1 MNLNKTLLFTLSV
14 IIAGSLVSCSK
25 QLEEV
30 KPQEQISKQ
39 LALTDP
45 NATQTLYAGVYSRLR
60 SYNGTLFNLGEM
72 RSDIWADGLFT
83 ESADAT
89 AQQLYTHNISALNV
103 PYGSWASFYNL
114 IYNINNTIDVLKV
127 SPVAEATKTREL
139 AEMYGIR
146 AYVYYTMLKT
156 WGGVPLAT
164 EPISSIT
171 NAADTYKP
179 RSASDS
185 VMIQVKAD
193 IAKSLE
199 LFGNSNVIPSGN
211 RVFWNRIASL
221 TLKGDVYI
229 WSGTN
234 MGGGAADYTIA
245 KTALQEIK
253 NIESASLKLN
263 SLYSD
268 IFNPTKKSNNPE
280 IIFALNYELGQVT
293 QGTFSSF
300 LVNGVAASA
309 YSFVQATTPT
319 VATTYPYVNAANRV
333 GMNQTMITRL
343 TTGLIADQRIS
354 NSFKVMYS
362 ATAPYATRG
371 VFLTK
376 WAGSVSGTSQIF
388 NNDFPIYRYADV
400 LLLLAEA
407 KTKLGEDPSVEINQ
421 IRQRAYGSGAN
432 VYTNGSITSNMDAI
446 LEEYLREFIGEGK
459 RWWALR
465 RAGDEFVYKNIKST
479 YLSPTSTA
487 KLLLPISTS
496 MLNND
501 PLLTQT
507 PGY

>member
-1 MNLNKTLLFTLSV
+1 MNLNKTLLLLVSV
-14 IIAGSLVSCSK
+14 IVAGSLTSCSK

-60 SYNGTLFNLGEM
+60 AYNGTFFNLGEM
-72 RSDIWADGLFT
+72 RSDVWTDGMFL

-89 AQQLYTHNISALNV
+89 SQQLYTHNISALNV

-114 IYNINNTIDVLKV
+114 IYNINNTIEVLKG
-127 SPVAEATKTREL
+127 SPVTESIKTREL

-156 WGGVPLAT
+156 WGGVPLTT
-164 EPISSIT
+164 EAVSTLT
-171 NAADTYKP
+171 NAAATYKP
-179 RSASDS
+179 RSTSDS
-185 VMIQVKAD
+185 VMLQVKSD

-199 LFGNSNVIPSGN
+199 LFGTSNVIPTGN
-211 RVFWNRIASL
+211 RVFWNRVATL
-221 TLKGDVYI
+221 TLKGDVFL

-234 MGGGAADYTIA
+234 MGGGAADYTTA

-253 NIESASLKLN
+253 TIESASLKLN
-263 SLYSD
+263 TSYAD

-280 IIFALNYELGQVT
+280 IIFALNYELGQAT

-300 LVNGVAASA
+300 FINGISASA
-309 YSFVQATTPT
+309 YSFLQASTPT
-319 VATTYPYVNAANRV
+319 VATTYPYLAAANRV
-333 GMNQTMITRL
+333 GMNQAMITRL
-343 TTGLIADQRIS
+343 TSGLADQRIS
-354 NSFKVMYS
+354 NSIRVFYS
-362 ATAPYATRG
+362 TTAPYRTSG
-371 VFLTK
+371 VVLSK
-376 WAGSVSGTSQIF
+376 WTGSVSGTSQVF
-388 NNDFPIYRYADV
+388 NNDYPIYRYADV
-400 LLLLAEA
+400 LLLLAEVKA
-407 KTKLGEDPSVEINQ
+407 KLGEDPSAEINQ
-421 IRQRAYGSGAN
+421 IRQRAYGVTAP
-432 VYTNGSITSNMDAI
+432 VFVNGSESTNMDAI

-465 RAGDEFVYKNIKST
+465 RAGDTYVYKNIKTS
-479 YLSPTSTA
+479 YLSSTTTA
-487 KLLLPISTS
+487 KMLLPISTS